1 MDEMNTISLILSTIA
16 IIVSIVTA
24 FFQSRQEDRISQASI
39 RAENCSSIFN
49 NYLIKLIP
57 EARRELRFDELGKLK
72 NGDNL
77 CTVLQNMLFGALF
90 YKYDDENFYKE
101 LKESVQKLEDE
112 LVDGANKPHPELE
125 DQQNILSNIQKD
137 MKRLYQLIDKKRVG
151 VKVGKKG
158 LIAWARKKIGR

>member
-1 MDEMNTISLILSTIA
+1 
-16 IIVSIVTA
+16 
-24 FFQSRQEDRISQASI
+24 
-39 RAENCSSIFN
+39 
-49 NYLIKLIP
+49 
-57 EARRELRFDELGKLK
+57 
-72 NGDNL
+72 
-77 CTVLQNMLFGALF
+77 MLFGALF